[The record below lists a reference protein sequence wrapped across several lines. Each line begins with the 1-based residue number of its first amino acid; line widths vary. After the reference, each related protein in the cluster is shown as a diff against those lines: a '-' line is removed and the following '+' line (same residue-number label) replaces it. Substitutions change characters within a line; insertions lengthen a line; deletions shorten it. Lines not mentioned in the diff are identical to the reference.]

1 MKVAIIGGT
10 RGLGFWIAKFLKS
23 EGLEV
28 TITSQNEVEGLKIAK
43 NIGVKYSSNNI
54 ETAMSNE
61 IVIVSVPISVT
72 PEVIREVAPH
82 LTKGSL
88 LMDVTS
94 VKELPSKIMAE
105 NIADGA
111 YFLPVHPMF
120 GPRITSLEGQVVV
133 LTPHEKHDWFNRVLK
148 FLKSRKTRVL
158 ITEAHIH
165 DEMMSVVQGLTHFA
179 YVNLAYSIKKLGTDI
194 RRSRDFASPIYNLML
209 DIVARIV
216 SQNPSLIYS
225 IQSQTDYAFKSRDVF
240 LECATELSEIIA
252 KGDYDLFNTIIR
264 DSRKNFSD
272 IDSALGRSDKAISSI
287 TNEFHILKE
296 NIGLEVGLKHIYSGK
311 THIGILKELNPDHL
325 ILDTGRNDISL
336 NLSNIEILSKENIWD
351 WKVENLHHYK
361 FDVSGV
367 FPDTCNPKLIAD
379 TVCKMDGVINASLVD
394 VYSGTQINADEVSVT
409 VSFEVLDEKLR
420 DEVERFFKGF
430 GAKIR

>member
-1 MKVAIIGGT
+1 MKVAVIGGT

-28 TITSQNEVEGLKIAK
+28 TITSQNEIEGIKIAK
-43 NIGVKYSSNNI
+43 SIGVNYSTDNVK
-54 ETAMSNE
+54 TASSNE
-61 IVIVSVPISVT
+61 IVIISVPISVT
-72 PEVIREVAPH
+72 PKVIREVAPH

-94 VKELPSKIMAE
+94 VKELPSQIMAE
-105 NIADGA
+105 NIAEGA
-111 YFLPVHPMF
+111 YFLPTHPMF

-133 LTPHEKHDWFNRVLK
+133 LTPAEKHEWFNRVLN

-158 ITEAHIH
+158 ITEAYIH

-179 YVNLAYSIKKLGTDI
+179 YISLAYSIKKLGTDI
-194 RRSRDFASPIYNLML
+194 RKSRDFASPIYNLML

-225 IQSQTDYAFKSRDVF
+225 IQSQTDYAFKSRAVF

-264 DSRKNFSD
+264 DSTKNFTD
-272 IDSALGRSDKAISSI
+272 IDAALGRSDKVISTI

-296 NIGLEVGLKHIYSGK
+296 NIGLEVGLKHIYSGV
-311 THIGILKELNPDHL
+311 THIGILKELNPDHI
-325 ILDTGRNDISL
+325 ILDTGKKDIRL
-336 NLSNIEILSKENIWD
+336 NISNIKILSSEDIWK
-351 WKVENLHHYK
+351 WKVDNLPHYQ
-361 FDVSGV
+361 FDVSAV
-367 FPDTCNPKLIAD
+367 FANTCNPKLIVD
-379 TVCKMDGVINASLVD
+379 TVRNMEGIINASLTD
-394 VYSGTQINADEVSVT
+394 VYSGPQIEDYEISIT
-409 VSFEVLDEKLR
+409 VSFEVLDEKFR
-420 DEVERFFKGF
+420 YEIERFFKGF

>member
-43 NIGVKYSSNNI
+43 NIGVNYSSNNI
-54 ETAMSNE
+54 ETASSNE

-72 PEVIREVAPH
+72 PDVIREVAPH

-94 VKELPSKIMAE
+94 VKELPSQIMAE
-105 NIADGA
+105 NIAEGA
-111 YFLPVHPMF
+111 YFLPIHPMF

-133 LTPHEKHDWFNRVLK
+133 LTPYEKHEWFNRVLN
-148 FLKSRKTRVL
+148 FLESRKTRVL
-158 ITEAHIH
+158 VTEASIH

-179 YVNLAYSIKKLGTDI
+179 YVSLAYSIKKLGTDI

-240 LECATELSEIIA
+240 LECANELSEIIA
-252 KGDYDLFNTIIR
+252 KGDYDLFNSIIR

-272 IDSALGRSDKAISSI
+272 IDAALGRSDKVISTI
-287 TNEFHILKE
+287 THEFHVLKE
-296 NIGLEVGLKHIYSGK
+296 NIGLEVGLKHIYSG
-311 THIGILKELNPDHL
+311 TVHIGILKELNPDHL
-325 ILDTGRNDISL
+325 ILDAGKKEISL
-336 NLSNIEILSKENIWD
+336 NLSNIEILSHDSIWD
-351 WKVENLHHYK
+351 WKVENLVHYR

-367 FPDTCNPKLIAD
+367 FPSTCNPELIVD
-379 TVCKMDGVINASLVD
+379 TVSNMDGVISASLAD
-394 VYSGTQINADEVSVT
+394 VYSGPQINNNEISVT

-420 DEVERFFKGF
+420 DNVEGFFKGF